1 MVVLCTCLQKTG
13 MIYTLLVLMH
23 STMSLTLG
31 DDCGYSS
38 ELTLCQ
44 SSMRSLV
51 TRVSATLQLPHS
63 QTGVSCSQTPQI
75 LCPHVTFVQ
84 LQVCRRAI
92 KFLSLQHSSGQLA
105 VDKASTSPQ
114 TSGSKHAYFT
124 SNKSN
129 RIRRSSRIYMQKSSY
144 ERKPK
149 SVFLLFFFFI
159 SSLLRILPQANQIKF
174 ISINSILK
182 PVYKGI
188 LAAYQCI

>member
-1 MVVLCTCLQKTG
+1 MNQELVWYHKMENTTSESLLNSVMVVLCTCLQKTG

-51 TRVSATLQLPHS
+51 TRVSTTLQLPHS
-63 QTGVSCSQTPQI
+63 QTGVSCSQI

-84 LQVCRRAI
+84 LQVCSRAI
-92 KFLSLQHSSGQLA
+92 KFLSLQNSSGQLA

-114 TSGSKHAYFT
+114 TPGSKHAYFT
-124 SNKSN
+124 SNISN
-129 RIRRSSRIYMQKSSY
+129 RIRRSSRIYMQKS
-144 ERKPK
+144 
-149 SVFLLFFFFI
+149 
-159 SSLLRILPQANQIKF
+159 
-174 ISINSILK
+174 
-182 PVYKGI
+182 
-188 LAAYQCI
+188 

>member
-51 TRVSATLQLPHS
+51 TRVSTTLQLPHS

-84 LQVCRRAI
+84 LQVCSRAI

-105 VDKASTSPQ
+105 VDKAWTSPQ
-114 TSGSKHAYFT
+114 TPGSKHAYFT
-124 SNKSN
+124 SNISN
-129 RIRRSSRIYMQKSSY
+129 RIRWSSRIYMQKSSY

-149 SVFLLFFFFI
+149 SVFLFFFFHFFTFAYFT
-159 SSLLRILPQANQIKF
+159 SSKSNQIYFNKF
-174 ISINSILK
+174 HFETTL
-182 PVYKGI
+182 
-188 LAAYQCI
+188 